1 MAQPFQTPQNEKSF
15 SSLVDDVIRITGKPG
30 SLIDIV
36 SYANST
42 IRECQSFGLIAR
54 DLVEDEIIS
63 DAVNNETAFLWTR
76 PFLFRQL
83 RTAKY
88 PHSGEYPK
96 FLLPGRQQ
104 KGECEYFYAAQNYF
118 AFAGV
123 PNGCTVQLAY
133 YTYLQSLLYYG
144 QLNVATATFNGG
156 PYDVRPAY
164 YDIELEKWQYLNTA
178 GTGYVDTTGN
188 IVTDAA
194 LQKLSTNWI
203 LAEWREMVL
212 SGTKAKVY
220 TNAQDPRAPT
230 EYSQYKQ
237 IQKLFI
243 AANGLEAT
251 GF

>member
-1 MAQPFQTPQNEKSF
+1 MAAPFQTPQNEKSF

-30 SLIDIV
+30 SLIDII

-54 DLVEDEIIS
+54 DLVEDEIVS
-63 DAVNNETAFLWTR
+63 DAVDAETAFLWTR
-76 PFLFRQL
+76 PAYFREL

-88 PHSGEYPK
+88 PHSGVYPK
-96 FLLPGRQQ
+96 FLLPGRVQ
-104 KGECEYFYAAQNYF
+104 KHEHEFFYAAQNYF

-123 PNGCTVQLAY
+123 PSGCTVAIAY
-133 YTYLQSLLYYG
+133 YTYAKPLLYYG
-144 QLNVATATFNGG
+144 QLGVATATFNGG

-164 YDIELEKWQYLNTA
+164 YDLENDIWKYLNATSD
-178 GTGYVDTTGN
+178 GYVDTTG
-188 IVTDAA
+188 DAA
-194 LQKLSTNWI
+194 EDLRRQLLTTNWV
-203 LAEWREMVL
+203 LAEWRELIL
-212 SGTKAKVY
+212 SGTKSKVY